1 MTNLLQ
7 LSWLLL
13 RSAIAIVVQYSIP
26 GNSISINI
34 RSLCYIKMT
43 SWTTSYIY
51 TDTEKSV
58 TKQKYNTEK
67 KEQKTI

>member
-26 GNSISINI
+26 GNSISI

>member
-13 RSAIAIVVQYSIP
+13 RSAIAIVVQYSTP
-26 GNSISINI
+26 GNSISI

>member
-1 MTNLLQ
+1 MQ

-13 RSAIAIVVQYSIP
+13 RSAIAIVVQNSIP
-26 GNSISINI
+26 GNIIRGSIISSI

-43 SWTTSYIY
+43 SWPRIY

>member
-1 MTNLLQ
+1 
-7 LSWLLL
+7 
-13 RSAIAIVVQYSIP
+13 
-26 GNSISINI
+26 
-34 RSLCYIKMT
+34 MT

>member
-1 MTNLLQ
+1 M
-7 LSWLLL
+7 
-13 RSAIAIVVQYSIP
+13 YYIP
-26 GNSISINI
+26 GITVVYYKKSVLYKND
-34 RSLCYIKMT
+34 LL
-43 SWTTSYIY
+43 TSYIY